1 MLQVKNFFRLFI
13 ISGMVLSALVY
24 SSVAADWQTYRN
36 HEHGFSLEY
45 PADLF
50 TQRGPS
56 ENWEGVRF
64 SSKDE
69 RRFLSIYGFNNGDE
83 LPLKQV
89 RDIIIENY
97 SDREVT
103 YQRLKDNWF
112 VLSGYE
118 KINGEEKIFYHRLA
132 SNKAGTRFAVFE
144 FVWPLSQR
152 DEIEPLVKRMSHSLT
167 TPRPN

>member
-1 MLQVKNFFRLFI
+1 MLQVKNFFRQVVLAGI
-13 ISGMVLSALVY
+13 LLSAFAF
-24 SSVAADWQTYRN
+24 SCAAADWQTYRN
-36 HEHGFSLEY
+36 HEHGFSVEY

-64 SSKDE
+64 STQDG
-69 RRFLSIYGFNNGDE
+69 RRFLSVYGFNNGDE

-89 RDIIIENY
+89 RDIIIESY

-118 KINGEEKIFYHRLA
+118 YIDDEKMIFYHRLA

-144 FVWPLSQR
+144 FVWPVSQR